1 MIATSCG
8 SRSCSVA
15 SHEAPRGCPAV
26 PCVVP
31 CSLLDAAADD
41 GRGGRGGAGGGLMA
55 AGRQCAI
62 SAIFGKEREA
72 RRAETRRRVAT
83 RGRFSSIA
91 VDWLAR
97 PVCHLPDVP
106 TQPHQTRRGR
116 EGGADL
122 GRTDS
127 QGPTSAFEREDEG
140 DGAWDAVC
148 AGDARDAR
156 LDLAGGEWAP
166 RLSAS
171 SDRIFCLPF
180 QGPPLRVPGSN
191 LRLKSCALPSKG
203 RCRTRSADALPLLLL
218 ALLLRPSHS
227 SRPR

>member
-1 MIATSCG
+1 
-8 SRSCSVA
+8 
-15 SHEAPRGCPAV
+15 
-26 PCVVP
+26 
-31 CSLLDAAADD
+31 
-41 GRGGRGGAGGGLMA
+41 MA

-116 EGGADL
+116 EGRADL
-122 GRTDS
+122 GRNDS
-127 QGPTSAFEREDEG
+127 QGPTSAFEREEEG

-148 AGDARDAR
+148 AAMLDSTLPAEKGR
-156 LDLAGGEWAP
+156 LD
-166 RLSAS
+166 
-171 SDRIFCLPF
+171 
-180 QGPPLRVPGSN
+180 
-191 LRLKSCALPSKG
+191 
-203 RCRTRSADALPLLLL
+203 
-218 ALLLRPSHS
+218 
-227 SRPR
+227 